1 MGILKSH
8 SDLRALKE
16 AGRITRDVL
25 EALREHCQP
34 GVPLMEL
41 ERLAN
46 RLLAENRSTA
56 PFKGFEG
63 FNHAICVSINEEI
76 VNGLPSGER
85 LIQAGDLVSIATAAE
100 YRNIHAKAARSFL
113 VGGQHNPQAERLIS
127 GTEAVI
133 QQAVAQSRSAQVR
146 PVQNLRDLLAV
157 IPDTARQYEL
167 TVIEGLGGSGIGKRL
182 HDAPAVP
189 NNPADLEEDV
199 PLTPGLCFTLMPMLT
214 LGSPAMRVAED
225 GWTYVTADGA
235 LSAHFA
241 DTLLMTEEGLENM
254 TGG

>member
-16 AGRITRDVL
+16 AGRITREVL

-41 ERLAN
+41 EQLAN
-46 RLLAENRSTA
+46 RLLAKNRSTA
-56 PFKGFEG
+56 PFKSFEG

-76 VNGLPSGER
+76 VNGLPSRER

-100 YRNIHAKAARSFL
+100 YRNIYAKAARSFL
-113 VGGQHNPQAERLIS
+113 VGGQHNPEAERLIS

-133 QQAVAQSRSAQVR
+133 RQAVEQSRQV
-146 PVQNLRDLLAV
+146 QSLRDLLAV
-157 IPDTARQYEL
+157 IPETARQYEL

-199 PLTPGLCFTLMPMLT
+199 PLTSGLCFTLMPMLT
-214 LGSPAMRVAED
+214 LGKPEMKVSED
-225 GWTYVTADGA
+225 GWTYVTTDGA

-241 DTLLMTEEGLENM
+241 DTLLMTEEGLENI